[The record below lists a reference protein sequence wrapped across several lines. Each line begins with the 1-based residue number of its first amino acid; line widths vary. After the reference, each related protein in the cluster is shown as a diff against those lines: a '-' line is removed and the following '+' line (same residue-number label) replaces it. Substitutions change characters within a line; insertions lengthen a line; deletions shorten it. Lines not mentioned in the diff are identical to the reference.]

1 MRAGTLR
8 DQSGSA
14 RRRRASK
21 LRASCTNRIGAPRW
35 HVGWNDELI
44 GFFYFFGAFDIDW
57 PMSDYV
63 EARYALLVLRQASL
77 SGAKVSRALILDLIS
92 DLNPNREWTTKR
104 GPAVAAL
111 KTLALAFEQGGWPPD
126 PTWQVAHKALED
138 WCNSADS

>member
-1 MRAGTLR
+1 MRR
-8 DQSGSA
+8 V
-14 RRRRASK
+14 
-21 LRASCTNRIGAPRW
+21 SCR
-35 HVGWNDELI
+35 WNDELI
-44 GFFYFFGAFDIDW
+44 GFFYFFVAFGIDW

-77 SGAKVSRALILDLIS
+77 SGAKVTRALILDLIS